1 MFNNFV
7 SLQQFRMEDV
17 NKQKERLREL
27 LAEAMDI
34 AAFGV
39 RYQGI
44 FINQRFSRLRQSV
57 REVEQSCLTGNNIVE
72 SKE

>member
-1 MFNNFV
+1 
-7 SLQQFRMEDV
+7 MEDV
-17 NKQKERLREL
+17 KQQNEKLKKL

-34 AAFGV
+34 AGFTV

-44 FINQRFSRLRQSV
+44 FVNQRFSRLRQAV
-57 REVEQSCLTGNNIVE
+57 KEVGLNQQTGNNIVE